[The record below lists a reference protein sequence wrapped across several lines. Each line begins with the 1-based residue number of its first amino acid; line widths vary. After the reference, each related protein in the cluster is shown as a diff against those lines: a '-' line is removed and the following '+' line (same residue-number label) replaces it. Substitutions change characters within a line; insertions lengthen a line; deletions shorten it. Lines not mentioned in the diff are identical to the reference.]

1 MFLMTKLL
9 QIMENI
15 DINEVVPSKKFGSV
29 FEQVSIPTKIVFVAN
44 NKQLQYS
51 SIFQRGNGV
60 NRNS

>member
-29 FEQVSIPTKIVFVAN
+29 FEQVSILTKIVFVAN
-44 NKQLQYS
+44 NKQLQ
-51 SIFQRGNGV
+51 
-60 NRNS
+60 